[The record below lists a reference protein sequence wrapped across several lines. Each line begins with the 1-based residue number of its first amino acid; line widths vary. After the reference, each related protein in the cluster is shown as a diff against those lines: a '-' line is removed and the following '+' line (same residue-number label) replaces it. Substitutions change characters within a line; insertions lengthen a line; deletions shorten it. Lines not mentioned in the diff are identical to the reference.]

1 MKKKQE
7 KPGYK
12 NINIIDC
19 FMLKMQLHNTI
30 TRFNQVFITS
40 LKNYSSLKFLSRHE
54 KSKIIIEP

>member
-30 TRFNQVFITS
+30 TRFN
-40 LKNYSSLKFLSRHE
+40 LSSLYY
-54 KSKIIIEP
+54 IIEKLQFSEILIKT